1 MKRVRSR
8 AIALIL
14 GLGLL
19 VTGCS
24 QETNTLVEE
33 ESYIPVETH
42 EASTSTL
49 TEKAIFSGKVFSE
62 QEVAVIPK
70 VPGKVNRVPVK
81 VGDRVQAGQVLFTM
95 DTSDYQSSLDS
106 ANIGIRS
113 AEINYEMSKEQLE
126 AAETNYER
134 QKELYDAG
142 AISLAQLESFE
153 TQLNSAKKGLELAE
167 IQLEQAKLGLEQAQK
182 TIADS
187 TVTAPVSGTIS
198 AVNVV
203 EGQMATQTAPAVT
216 ITKLDSL
223 YVALNIPE
231 NMVNYFSPG
240 QKTTVIINSAGKEE
254 LPGTITNISPAAN
267 MTTGL
272 YSMKVTFE
280 SKDTQIKPGMF
291 AKVEIPTQTKE
302 DILTIN
308 SEAVVLK
315 GGQYIVYVVEG
326 ERAVAKEVV
335 TGLDTGAHVEV
346 LEGLEVGEQ
355 VIIKGQT
362 LVQDGSKVKVVGGS
376 ES

>member
-24 QETNTLVEE
+24 QEANTVVEE
-33 ESYIPVETH
+33 ESYIPVEIH
-42 EASTSTL
+42 EVSTSTL

-70 VPGKVNRVPVK
+70 VPGKVNRVQVK

-95 DTSDYQSSLDS
+95 DTSDYQSSLDN
-106 ANIGIRS
+106 ANIGIRM
-113 AEINYEMSKEQLE
+113 AEIDYEMNKEQVE
-126 AAETNYER
+126 TAETNYER

-142 AISLAQLESFE
+142 AIPLAQLESVE
-153 TQLNSAKKGLELAE
+153 MQLNNAKKGLELAE
-167 IQLEQAKLGLEQAQK
+167 IRLEQAQLGLEQAQK
-182 TIADS
+182 AIADS
-187 TVTAPVSGTIS
+187 TVTAPVSGTVS
-198 AVNVV
+198 GLNVV

-223 YVALNIPE
+223 YVAINIPE
-231 NMVNYFSPG
+231 NMVNNFSPG
-240 QKTTVIINSAGKEE
+240 QKTTVIINSATKEE
-254 LPGTITNISPAAN
+254 LPGTITNISPSAN

-280 SKDTQIKPGMF
+280 SKDAQIRPGMF

-302 DILTIN
+302 DVLTIN

-326 ERAVAKEVV
+326 ERAVAKEVT
-335 TGLDTGAHVEV
+335 TGLDTGAQVEI